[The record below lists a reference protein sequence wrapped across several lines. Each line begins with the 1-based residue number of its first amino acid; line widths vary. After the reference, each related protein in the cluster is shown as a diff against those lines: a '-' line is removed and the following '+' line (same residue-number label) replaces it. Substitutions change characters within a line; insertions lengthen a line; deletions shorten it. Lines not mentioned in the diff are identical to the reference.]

1 MRVKKIVAYVIVQI
15 YGKFLGSLS
24 IFLAIIRTIQ
34 YRSPIF
40 GKNVVMQLTLQLP
53 DEQGRIVPY
62 KLLARPLTAPADRGF
77 KSRIAYA
84 AAHVVADP
92 QLLDA
97 DGNPGVDW
105 DSTMAFRR
113 HLWSLGFKV
122 AEAMDTSQRGM
133 GLSWAGAKELIA
145 RSLAEA
151 RAISGADLSSG
162 AGTDHL
168 DPAGAKSIHD
178 VIAAYEEQM
187 GFVEAQGG
195 RAIMMASRALAH
207 VARSLDD
214 YAKVYGRILSQA
226 RDKVILHWLG
236 DMFDPQ
242 LAGYWGSG
250 DVATAMDAVIA
261 IIKANQD
268 KVEGIK
274 ISLLDAGHEI
284 ALRRR
289 LPKGVLMFTGD
300 DFNYADLIAGD
311 SKGHSHALLGIFDPI
326 APAAALALQH
336 LDRNDNKSF
345 HAVLDP
351 TVALSR
357 RIFEAPTWNY
367 KCGVVFLA
375 WLNGFQD
382 QFVMIG
388 RHQTARNIVH
398 YADVFRLADQ
408 CGLLREP
415 ELAVTRMRQLLAEN
429 GIHV

>member
-1 MRVKKIVAYVIVQI
+1 MAMI
-15 YGKFLGSLS
+15 
-24 IFLAIIRTIQ
+24 
-34 YRSPIF
+34 
-40 GKNVVMQLTLQLP
+40 LQLP

-62 KLLARPLTAPADRGF
+62 KSLARPLTAPVVKGF
-77 KSRIAYA
+77 KSRVAYA

-92 QLLDA
+92 RNLDA

-105 DSTMAFRR
+105 DATMAFRR

-133 GLSWAGAKELIA
+133 GLNWAGAKELIA
-145 RSLAEA
+145 HSLAEA
-151 RAISGADLSSG
+151 RTIPGADLSSG

-168 DPAGAKSIHD
+168 DSAQAKSIHD

-195 RAIMMASRALAH
+195 RAIMMASRALAR
-207 VARSLDD
+207 VARSPDD
-214 YAKVYGRILSQA
+214 YVKVYDRILSQA

-242 LAGYWGSG
+242 LAGYWGSA
-250 DVATAMDAVIA
+250 DVAAAMDVVTA
-261 IIKANQD
+261 IID
-268 KVEGIK
+268 TDRDRVEGIK

-300 DFNYADLIAGD
+300 DFNYAELIAGD

-336 LDRNDNKSF
+336 LDRGDRKSF

-382 QFVMIG
+382 RFVMLG
-388 RHQTARNIVH
+388 NYQTARSIAH
-398 YADVFRLADQ
+398 YAEVFRLADQ

-415 ELAVTRMRQLLAEN
+415 GLAVTRMRQLLAEN
-429 GIHV
+429 GIQQ